1 VPLNFLSP
9 QEGTPFGQLEPLSPL
24 EILQNIAVFRYLLPR
39 AEIRIAGGRHYLRD
53 LQSMIF
59 MAGASGIMIG
69 DYLTT
74 KGRRVEDDL
83 QMLRDLRLAPREDT
97 QQRREAAASDA
108 MTA

>member
-1 VPLNFLSP
+1 
-9 QEGTPFGQLEPLSPL
+9 
-24 EILQNIAVFRYLLPR
+24 
-39 AEIRIAGGRHYLRD
+39 
-53 LQSMIF
+53 
-59 MAGASGIMIG
+59 MIG